1 MFQPKYR
8 LPKEIPMELTEIATV
23 LVLSGVTN
31 TEDLKHFAYHPH
43 YVLDG
48 VGDIPLIPTS

>member
-1 MFQPKYR
+1 
-8 LPKEIPMELTEIATV
+8 
-23 LVLSGVTN
+23 VTD

-48 VGDIPLIPTS
+48 VGEIPG